1 VAPLTLKGRSGRVR
15 TAIVRVLALVAL
27 LWLQHPHAAAAQ
39 DPSSEEAVAE
49 RRVKAAYLYRFAGYT
64 EWPDDVFARP
74 DSPLVIGVWGNDELA
89 DDLAKLV
96 ASRTVA
102 GRHCEVRKVRDA
114 EGLAGV
120 HLLFVARDRTVRA
133 AEVLAASPLR
143 GVLVVTDSP
152 GALRH
157 GGAVNFLALEG
168 QIRFELSLEAAE
180 RRGLKLSSRLAAV
193 SSNLAGKVR

>member
-1 VAPLTLKGRSGRVR
+1 MAW
-15 TAIVRVLALVAL
+15 RVLAVAAL
-27 LWLQHPHAAAAQ
+27 MWLHHPQVAAAQ
-39 DPSSEEAVAE
+39 EASSEEAIAE

-96 ASRTVA
+96 AMRTVA
-102 GRHCEVRKVRDA
+102 GRHCEVRKIKEGDA
-114 EGLAGV
+114 LAGV
-120 HLLFVARDRTVRA
+120 HLLFVARDRTARA
-133 AEVLAASPLR
+133 AEALSASPLR
-143 GVLVVTDSP
+143 GLLVVTDSP
-152 GALRH
+152 GALRQ
-157 GGAVNFLALEG
+157 GGAVNFLAMEG

-193 SSNLAGKVR
+193 SSNLAGKGR